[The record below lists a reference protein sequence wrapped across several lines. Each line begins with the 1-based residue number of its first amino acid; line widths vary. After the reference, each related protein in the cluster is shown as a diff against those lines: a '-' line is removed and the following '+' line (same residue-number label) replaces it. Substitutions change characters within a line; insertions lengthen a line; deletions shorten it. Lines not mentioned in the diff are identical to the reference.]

1 MGGGNRKLFNAF
13 VHYPGQPAYPVSI
26 RNAASGEYTIDKT
39 NGIVG
44 STTLE
49 SEFSVWKSAAYV
61 VKNDPLFHI
70 RVTAIESAACI
81 AVLSDQLGK
90 DKKAPELPQTAV
102 ALQIQAS
109 HWQDNREVPRAD
121 PPKR

>member
-39 NGIVG
+39 DGIVD

-49 SEFSVWKSAAYV
+49 CEFSVWKSAAYV
-61 VKNDPLFHI
+61 MKHDPLFGI
-70 RVTAIESAACI
+70 RVTANESAGYI
-81 AVLSDQLGK
+81 VVLCGGLGK
-90 DKKAPELPQTAV
+90 EEKAPELPRTAV
-102 ALQIQAS
+102 ALKIQIR
-109 HWQDNREVPRAD
+109 HWWDYRGVPRID
-121 PPKR
+121 HPTR